1 MTGMAT
7 TAKATGPPRPSRPQA
22 QPENSRVI
30 DVDEA
35 EFFTY
40 DPESGKLS
48 SVVGFYDP
56 GQVRRQLL

>member
-1 MTGMAT
+1 MFSANLRHIESG
-7 TAKATGPPRPSRPQA
+7 K
-22 QPENSRVI
+22 VI
-30 DVDEA
+30 TVDGA

-56 GQVRRQLL
+56 GDIRRQLE

>member
-1 MTGMAT
+1 VTGSLRHIESGEVVT
-7 TAKATGPPRPSRPQA
+7 IDTG
-22 QPENSRVI
+22 
-30 DVDEA
+30 

-56 GQVRRQLL
+56 GQIRRQLE